1 MIKMVSSFNVNNLK
15 AAGRKSADKLSSR
28 LLTRTGLKTSV
39 CCSVEIPIF
48 DFREKRVSICT
59 EINNM
64 FHFRRAGRR
73 GREEGRKG

>member
-1 MIKMVSSFNVNNLK
+1 MIKMVSSFNLK

-48 DFREKRVSICT
+48 DFREKRVSIGT